1 MEVSIL
7 LKDYNTLI
15 RRFALVTIGIILISF
30 GISLFMK
37 PDILEFINWADSK
50 TSETNKTQIGKFF
63 QYVVNNGIK
72 VPFQM
77 LILSLIPIPFVYYL
91 PVALTAVA
99 TGVVL
104 YLPFTPQ
111 LQDKMSFFK
120 VFLGVFPHATIELFS
135 FFIVLAVLFEFNKAI
150 RSHLFKKSNSKFGV
164 VYAFKKIVTVY
175 CFVAFP
181 LLVVAAFI
189 EAFITP
195 MIT

>member
-1 MEVSIL
+1 MEASIL
-7 LKDYNTLI
+7 LKNYNTLI
-15 RRFALVTIGIILISF
+15 YRFALVTIGIILISF
-30 GISLFMK
+30 GMSLFIK

-50 TSETNKTQIGKFF
+50 ISETNQTQIGKFF

-91 PVALTAVA
+91 PVALTAIA

-111 LQDKMSFFK
+111 LQDKMSFYK
-120 VFLGVFPHATIELFS
+120 VFLGIFPHASIELFS
-135 FFIVLAVLFEFNKAI
+135 FFVILAVLYQFNKAI
-150 RSHLFKKSNSKFGV
+150 RSHLFKKVNSELGV
-164 VYAFKKIVTVY
+164 IYTFKKIATVY
-175 CFVAFP
+175 CFIAFP
-181 LLVVAAFI
+181 LLVIAAFI